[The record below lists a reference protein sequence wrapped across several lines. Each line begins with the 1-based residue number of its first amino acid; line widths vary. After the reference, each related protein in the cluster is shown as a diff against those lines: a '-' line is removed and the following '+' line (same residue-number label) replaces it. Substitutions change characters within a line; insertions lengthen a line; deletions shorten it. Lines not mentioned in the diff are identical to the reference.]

1 MKRFQYFKPQSLQQA
16 WQLKREWPN
25 AFFIAGG
32 TDLMVQIKNMELS
45 PPALISLR
53 SIAELKGI
61 ETGQTTRIGALTTI
75 SDISQH
81 PELAQKF
88 PLLQE
93 AARNLGSF
101 QIRNVATIGGNLCNC
116 SPSADMALP
125 LLVLEAKLKL
135 QRPQGTR
142 LISVEELFKGP
153 GKTCLYPDEIL
164 TDILLNH
171 PRQNAKSIFLKKGRV
186 KMDLAL
192 ASLAVLLETEE
203 EKCLKARL
211 AAGSVAPVPLRLK
224 EVEAMLEGK
233 VLTEDLIE
241 EAQELAMKVITPISD
256 VRASRQYRRQ
266 ILAVLVRRTLEKLNS
281 IY

>member
-1 MKRFQYFKPQSLQQA
+1 
-16 WQLKREWPN
+16 
-25 AFFIAGG
+25 
-32 TDLMVQIKNMELS
+32 MVQIKNMELS

>member
-1 MKRFQYFKPQSLQQA
+1 MKRFQYFKPQSLHKA
-16 WQLKREWPN
+16 WRLKREWPD
-25 AFFIAGG
+25 ALFIAGG
-32 TDLMVQIKNMELS
+32 TDLMVQIKNRELS
-45 PPALISLR
+45 PPVLISLR
-53 SIAELKGI
+53 SIAELIGI
-61 ETGQTTRIGALTTI
+61 EAGQTSRIGALTTI

-142 LISVEELFKGP
+142 LIPVEELFKGP
-153 GKTCLYPDEIL
+153 GKTCLSLDEIL
-164 TDILLNH
+164 TDILLTQLG
-171 PRQNAKSIFLKKGRV
+171 QNSKSIFLKKGRV
-186 KMDLAL
+186 KMDLAI
-192 ASLAVLLETEE
+192 ASLAVMLETEGK
-203 EKCLKARL
+203 KCLKARL

-224 EVEAMLEGK
+224 EVEALLEGK
-233 VLTEDLIE
+233 LLTKDLIE
-241 EAQELAMKVITPISD
+241 KAQELAMKVITPISD
-256 VRASRQYRRQ
+256 IRASRQYRRQ
-266 ILAVLVRRTLEKLNS
+266 ILAVLIKRALEKLNS
-281 IY
+281 SH

>member
-1 MKRFQYFKPQSLQQA
+1 MKRFQYFKPQSLHQA
-16 WQLKREWPN
+16 WRLKREWPD
-25 AFFIAGG
+25 ALFIAGG
-32 TDLMVQIKNMELS
+32 TDLMVQIKNRELS
-45 PPALISLR
+45 PPVLISLR
-53 SIAELKGI
+53 SIAELIGI
-61 ETGQTTRIGALTTI
+61 EAGQTSRIGALTTI

-142 LISVEELFKGP
+142 LIPVEELFKGP
-153 GKTCLYPDEIL
+153 GKTCLSLDEIL
-164 TDILLNH
+164 TDILLTQLG
-171 PRQNAKSIFLKKGRV
+171 QNSKSIFLKKGRV
-186 KMDLAL
+186 KMDLAI
-192 ASLAVLLETEE
+192 ASLAVMLETEGK
-203 EKCLKARL
+203 KCLKARL

-224 EVEAMLEGK
+224 EVEALLEGK
-233 VLTEDLIE
+233 LLTKDLIE
-241 EAQELAMKVITPISD
+241 KAQELAMKVITPISD
-256 VRASRQYRRQ
+256 IRASRQYRRQ
-266 ILAVLVRRTLEKLNS
+266 ILAVLIKRALEKLNS
-281 IY
+281 SH